1 MKSLLSLF
9 TLILLVFLFLPG
21 CTTLQ
26 GQGAALDVVGTTP
39 APVKAGTKCR
49 LLDGNIEAGVA
60 NIQGEGF
67 RCSEYG
73 EGTFKGCVVWKE
85 DGIQF
90 WSPGCFK
97 QPLEVQDGVGEPVA
111 PDSPSA
117 PDPAS

>member
-1 MKSLLSLF
+1 MRQ
-9 TLILLVFLFLPG
+9 LLVTLFLLLFVFAFLPG
-21 CTTLQ
+21 CETLS

-67 RCSEYG
+67 RCSQYG
-73 EGTFKGCVVWKE
+73 EEDFKGCIVWKE

-97 QPLEVQDGVGEPVA
+97 QPLEVNEGVSEPDA
-111 PDSPSA
+111 PIEPDA
-117 PDPAS
+117 P